1 MLIVRDFKDYEI
13 IDASNGEK
21 YERWGKYY
29 FLRPDPQI
37 IWDNGNLREKYK
49 GKIDAIYNR
58 SKTGGRYWENIRPTK
73 EHFSINYHDLVFE
86 IKQMGFKHTGLFPE
100 QASNWSYMIDKIKK
114 INE

>member
-1 MLIVRDFKDYEI
+1 MLVVNDFKDYEI

-21 YERWGKYY
+21 YERWKNYY

-58 SKTGGRYWENIRPTK
+58 SKTGG
-73 EHFSINYHDLVFE
+73 
-86 IKQMGFKHTGLFPE
+86 GLLGK
-100 QASNWSYMIDKIKK
+100 SKTN
-114 INE
+114 